1 MLSLVITG
9 AIIIFSGCTETPTP
23 SPTTPSIPISS
34 PTPTLTAII
43 STPTVIST
51 PTLTSTSIPSTFSI
65 TITSPREEDIVP
77 WRYIVKGT
85 SNGVD
90 DPKLSIYVLIYP
102 VEAGG
107 PWWVQS
113 PVDIPANGNWKTT
126 VYFGRYSANYPED
139 DEAHFR
145 VSAIITSERLTE
157 GQQFEKIPTYINR
170 SEIDV
175 IRE

>member
-1 MLSLVITG
+1 MCKRNFSRLMLFLVITG
-9 AIIIFSGCTETPTP
+9 AIIIFSGCTETPT
-23 SPTTPSIPISS
+23 
-34 PTPTLTAII
+34 
-43 STPTVIST
+43 VIST
-51 PTLTSTSIPSTFSI
+51 PTLTSTSIPSTSSI

-102 VEAGG
+102 VEARG
-107 PWWVQS
+107 PWWVQ
-113 PVDIPANGNWKTT
+113 PQVDILANGNWETT
-126 VYFGRYSANYPED
+126 VYFGRYPAKYPED
-139 DEAHFR
+139 SEAHFR
-145 VSAIITSERLTE
+145 VSAILTSKRLTE
-157 GQQFEKIPTYINR
+157 GQQFENIPTNINR

>member
-1 MLSLVITG
+1 MGKRNFSRLMLFLVITG

-23 SPTTPSIPISS
+23 SPTTP
-34 PTPTLTAII
+34 TLIAII

-51 PTLTSTSIPSTFSI
+51 PTLTSTSIPSTSSI
-65 TITSPREEDIVP
+65 TITSPGEEDIVP
-77 WRYIVKGT
+77 WRYIVEGT
-85 SNGVD
+85 SNDVD

-107 PWWVQS
+107 PWWVQQS
-113 PVDIPANGNWKTT
+113 VDILANGNWETT
-126 VYFGRYSANYPED
+126 VYFGRYPSNYPE

-157 GQQFEKIPTYINR
+157 GQQFEKIPTNINR